1 MKKLFALALLASS
14 SVFSQQVAIV
24 ETVDGDTWFGYPSTI
39 KNDLNRISVQVGY
52 KPKDKEET
60 VMHVSVEQATCNA
73 KRGAIYVRERENAR
87 WTKTADVTL
96 TSIDSVADHL
106 ALILCSIG
114 NQRKSRMTV

>member
-1 MKKLFALALLASS
+1 MKNLIALVLLASS
-14 SVFSQQVAIV
+14 SAFSQSVQIV
-24 ETVDGDTWFGYPSTI
+24 ESVDGDVWFGYPATL
-39 KNDLNRISVQVGY
+39 KTELNRISLQVGY
-52 KPKDKEET
+52 KQLGKEENL
-60 VMHVSVEQATCNA
+60 MHVSVEPATCNA

-96 TSIDSVADHL
+96 TNIDTVADHL